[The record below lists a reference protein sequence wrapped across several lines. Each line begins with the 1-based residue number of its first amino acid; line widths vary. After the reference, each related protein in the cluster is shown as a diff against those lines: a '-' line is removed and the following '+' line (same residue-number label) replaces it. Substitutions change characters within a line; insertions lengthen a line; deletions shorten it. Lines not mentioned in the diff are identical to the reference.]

1 MENEEKNNPQ
11 QDMEQGMNSKNKTDL
26 QQEFNNQEA
35 TGDMVELAQNGRRIH
50 EDEIIQILTKMSL
63 ATRSIIWELNPE
75 DIKYLDT
82 VIKKEIDGKKIITK
96 TELRRELLRELYKE
110 GNEKNGNEIT

>member
-1 MENEEKNNPQ
+1 MENQDKNNPQ
-11 QDMEQGMNSKNKTDL
+11 QDIEQRMDSENKTDL
-26 QQEFNNQEA
+26 QQEFNNQE
-35 TGDMVELAQNGRRIH
+35 GDMVEVAQNGRRIH

-63 ATRSIIWELNPE
+63 ATRSIIWELNPD